1 MQLLLSKSLL
11 FCYLL
16 LSFIP
21 LGIKDMKQNDNSG
34 SLKTWHPLHLSSMEL
49 NYTTKGGTIEI
60 SCRLFTDDLEDALSK
75 QFKVPTDLSAPAKHK
90 AMDEL
95 LKKYMVMH
103 FKLKANGKPL
113 AFNYLGFEK
122 DREAVLVYL
131 ESVPV
136 KGLKKLET
144 YNTLMYDLFDDQTNI
159 MHMLYNGQRKSA
171 KLDFPESNAVI
182 LDLR

>member
-16 LSFIP
+16 FCFMPS
-21 LGIKDMKQNDNSG
+21 GVKDTS
-34 SLKTWHPLHLSSMEL
+34 WHPLHLSSMEL

-95 LKKYMVMH
+95 LKKYMAMH
-103 FKLKANGKPL
+103 LKLKANGKPL

-122 DREAVLVYL
+122 DREAILVYV
-131 ESVPV
+131 ESLPV
-136 KGLKKLET
+136 KGLKKLEA
-144 YNTLMYDLFDDQTNI
+144 YNTLLYDLFDDQTNI
-159 MHMLYNGQRKSA
+159 MHMLYDGQRKSS